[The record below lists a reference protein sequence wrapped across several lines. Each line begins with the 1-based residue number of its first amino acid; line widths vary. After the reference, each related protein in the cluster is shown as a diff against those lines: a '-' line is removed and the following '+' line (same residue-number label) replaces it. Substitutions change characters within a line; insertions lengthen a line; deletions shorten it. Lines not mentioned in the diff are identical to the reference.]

1 MFQKKIN
8 DVNFDVI
15 IGPSSII
22 KGDIE
27 SEGSIRID
35 GKIFGNITSLGT
47 VIISENAY
55 VKGDVKSMNADIYG
69 KCEGN
74 VQVKGKINIFQN
86 SSLMGD
92 ILAKSFNTKEGSMF
106 KGNCIVDPNEEL
118 VITIDP
124 IMHQTQET
132 NLIDFTKPVTGER
145 NKYNPEKNYDGKNNE
160 HRNSDNKN
168 NDHKNIDNKN
178 NDTKNA

>member
-1 MFQKKIN
+1 MFQKKEPES
-8 DVNFDVI
+8 NFDVI

-35 GKIFGNITSLGT
+35 GKIIGNITSLGN
-47 VIISENAY
+47 IIITENAF
-55 VKGDVKSMNADIYG
+55 VKGDIKSFNADIYG

-74 VQVKGKINIFQN
+74 VHVKGKIDIHQN

-92 ILAKSFNTKEGSMF
+92 IIAKSFNTKEGSMF

-118 VITIDP
+118 IITIDSINP
-124 IMHQTQET
+124 NTDA
-132 NLIDFTKPVTGER
+132 NLVDFVKSSS
-145 NKYNPEKNYDGKNNE
+145 NKQNKDKDQSNTVNEKE
-160 HRNSDNKN
+160 HENK
-168 NDHKNIDNKN
+168 K
-178 NDTKNA
+178 AY

>member
-1 MFQKKIN
+1 MFQKKLN
-8 DVNFDVI
+8 EVNFDVI

-35 GKIFGNITSLGT
+35 GKILGNITSLGT

-55 VKGDVKSMNADIYG
+55 VKGDIKSMNADIYG

-118 VITIDP
+118 LITIDP
-124 IMHQTQET
+124 MMHQVQET
-132 NLIDFTKPVTGER
+132 NLIDFTKPNYV
-145 NKYNPEKNYDGKNNE
+145 EKNKQNHEKNN
-160 HRNSDNKN
+160 DNKN
-168 NDHKNIDNKN
+168 NENKN
-178 NDTKNA
+178 LDSKNA